1 MTSPLVSHLRLV
13 TIGDHL
19 RLQISLQRL
28 ISEQQIESWATGSST
43 PQVEIC
49 STCLTILR
57 RPGVASL
64 VWPVGTARG
73 ARDQPHW
80 SCHLCDQKGINRLI
94 AIGVLKKNSPLSAP

>member
-1 MTSPLVSHLRLV
+1 MTYTLVSHLRLV
-13 TIGDHL
+13 MIGDHL

-28 ISEQQIESWATGSST
+28 LSKQQIESWAPGSST
-43 PQVEIC
+43 PQVEMC
-49 STCLTILR
+49 SDCLTILR

-64 VWPVGTARG
+64 VWPLGTARG
-73 ARDQPHW
+73 DPDQPHW